1 MSVNVLLSTIILI
14 SFIVT
19 LILAVGSYM
28 AYKVRDRRRPMAAPS
43 GDGDGPVFF
52 ERFFPSRSTATES
65 EAVGVKEP
73 GV

>member
-28 AYKVRDRRRPMAAPS
+28 AYKVRDRRRPMATS
-43 GDGDGPVFF
+43 YGDGDGPVFF
-52 ERFFPSRSTATES
+52 ERFFPSRPATGS
-65 EAVGVKEP
+65 EAPGAEQRGV
-73 GV
+73 